1 MNQPIRHL
9 AIVLLIATLCACGKS
24 AEQRE
29 QERLAREAAV
39 QKAIA
44 DSQAEERAKDRRMRE
59 AAATEANERIMRESA
74 QRDVELTKASA
85 KDAAAARAQAVID
98 QAKQQEE
105 SAMRVYLDRLRYSRG
120 DPELVEIR
128 NAHLAPKRNGL
139 CADLAI
145 KDKSGRFTTGF
156 KRVVVTDARVSSE
169 EPPVRETL
177 TQFLVFQLAARDTG
191 CFPDV
196 QQTRI
201 TQ

>member
-1 MNQPIRHL
+1 M
-9 AIVLLIATLCACGKS
+9 IATLCSCGKS
-24 AEQRE
+24 SEQRE

-59 AAATEANERIMRESA
+59 AASAEANERIVRESS

-85 KDAAAARAQAVID
+85 KDAAAARAQAVVD

-105 SAMRVYLDRLRYSRG
+105 NAMRVFMDRLRYSRG

-128 NAHLAPKRNGL
+128 NPHLAPKRNGM
-139 CADLAI
+139 CADVAF
-145 KDKSGRFTTGF
+145 KDKNGRFTTGF
-156 KRVVVTDARVSSE
+156 KRVVVTDARVATE
-169 EPPVRETL
+169 EPPVRDTMTL
-177 TQFLVFQLAARDTG
+177 FLVFQLTARDTG